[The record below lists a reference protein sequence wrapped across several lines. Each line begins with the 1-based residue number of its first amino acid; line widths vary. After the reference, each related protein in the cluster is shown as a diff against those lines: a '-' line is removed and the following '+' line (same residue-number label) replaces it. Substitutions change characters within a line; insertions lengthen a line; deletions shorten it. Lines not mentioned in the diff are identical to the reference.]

1 MITPRCLTCAHG
13 FFVGDPLFSEK
24 QNWPRGFSPGCAVS
38 LALAGP
44 ALLALFAVLSE
55 EPHWQSGEL
64 SAYATLVL
72 RNSIYVFAP
81 LMLYSTIC
89 LALAAYRRE
98 AALAYFVIRFG
109 VYSGILLSVQ
119 PVVLYLILAVDADSG
134 GVEGF
139 LIFAGF
145 MALGSAE
152 ILLPL
157 SMAWVIQDSTNWRA
171 RWTLGISAATLIA
184 VTLLIGPAL
193 FVVAPVVAAPLWTIV
208 AYVAMSRTVY
218 RRYGGRGQFRLVDLM
233 GLLTWSSVYLAS
245 WRLSVTLALE
255 KYATLPKT
263 PPRCYV
269 CTAAARG
276 HRWLVQPESM
286 RADDGKVF
294 LVNRQMRRL
303 KGAELVLL
311 ITVPWLHRV
320 MRVVYD
326 RLGPPLARRIEHP
339 LAADFAY
346 LALKPVELLAIVMA
360 RQIVPR
366 FDELC
371 QRLYANTV

>member
-1 MITPRCLTCAHG
+1 MT
-13 FFVGDPLFSEK
+13 DPLISEK
-24 QNWPRGFSPGCAVS
+24 PSRPRGLGPGCAVS

-44 ALLALFAVLSE
+44 AVLALFAVLSE
-55 EPHWQSGEL
+55 EPQWQSGEL

-81 LMLYSTIC
+81 LLLYSTIC

-98 AALAYFVIRFG
+98 AALEYFVIRFG

-119 PVVLYLILAVDADSG
+119 PVVLYLILAVAAAAVG
-134 GVEGF
+134 PEAA
-139 LIFAGF
+139 LIFAGL

-152 ILLPL
+152 IFLPL
-157 SMAWVIQDSTNWRA
+157 GTAWVIEDSTNRRA

-184 VTLLIGPAL
+184 VTMLIGPAL

-208 AYVAMSRTVY
+208 VYVGVSRAVY
-218 RRYGGRGQFRLVDLM
+218 RRHGGRGQYRLVDLL

-276 HRWLVQPESM
+276 HRWLVQSDSVRSE
-286 RADDGKVF
+286 DGAVF
-294 LVNRQMRRL
+294 FANRQMRRL
-303 KGAELVLL
+303 KGAELVLS
-311 ITVPWLHRV
+311 ITAPRLHRV
-320 MRVVYD
+320 VRIAYD
-326 RLGPPLARRIEHP
+326 RLGPPLARKIEQP
-339 LAADFAY
+339 LAADLAY
-346 LALKPVELLAIVMA
+346 LALKPAEWLATLVA
-360 RQIVPR
+360 RRIVPP

-371 QRLYANTV
+371 QRLYANSV

>member
-1 MITPRCLTCAHG
+1 M
-13 FFVGDPLFSEK
+13 DEPLISAK
-24 QNWPRGFSPGCAVS
+24 PSRPRGFAPGCAVI

-44 ALLALFAVLSE
+44 AVLALFAVVSE

-81 LMLYSTIC
+81 LMLYATIC
-89 LALAAYRRE
+89 LALGAYRGE

-119 PVVLYLILAVDADSG
+119 PVVLYMILAVGAASG
-134 GVEGF
+134 GPEAG
-139 LIFAGF
+139 LIFAGL

-157 SMAWVIQDSTNWRA
+157 SMAWVIEDSTNRRA

-184 VTLLIGPAL
+184 VTLLIGPAM

-208 AYVAMSRTVY
+208 AYVRVSRAVY
-218 RRYGGRGQFRLVDLM
+218 RRHGGRGQYRLIDLI

-276 HRWLVQPESM
+276 HRWLVQSDSVRSE
-286 RADDGKVF
+286 DGAVF
-294 LVNRQMRRL
+294 FANRQMRRL

-311 ITVPWLHRV
+311 ITVPRLHGA
-320 MRVVYD
+320 MRAVYD
-326 RLGPPLARRIEHP
+326 RLGPPLARRIGHP
-339 LAADFAY
+339 LAADLAY
-346 LALKPVELLAIVMA
+346 LALKPVEWLATLAA
-360 RQIVPR
+360 RRIVPP
-366 FDELC
+366 FDALC
-371 QRLYANTV
+371 QRLYANSV

>member
-1 MITPRCLTCAHG
+1 MA
-13 FFVGDPLFSEK
+13 DPVPCET
-24 QNWPRGFSPGCAVS
+24 QRWPRSFAPGCAVS

-44 ALLALFAVLSE
+44 AVLALFAVLSD
-55 EPHWQSGEL
+55 EPQWQSGEL
-64 SAYATLVL
+64 SAYVTLVL
-72 RNSIYVFAP
+72 RNSIYAFAP
-81 LMLYSTIC
+81 LLLYSTVC

-119 PVVLYLILAVDADSG
+119 PVALYIILAVGAASG
-134 GVEGF
+134 GIEAV
-139 LIFAGF
+139 LIFAGL

-157 SMAWVIQDSTNWRA
+157 STAWVIEDSTNRRA

-193 FVVAPVVAAPLWTIV
+193 FVVAPVVAAPLWTVV
-208 AYVAMSRTVY
+208 AYVAASRAVY
-218 RRYGGRGQFRLVDLM
+218 RRHGGRGQFRLVDLL

-255 KYATLPKT
+255 KYATLPKS

-276 HRWLVQPESM
+276 HRWLVRSELTRLESG
-286 RADDGKVF
+286 AVF
-294 LVNRQMRRL
+294 FVNRQMARL
-303 KGAELVLL
+303 KGAELLL
-311 ITVPWLHRV
+311 AATAPRLHRA
-320 MRVVYD
+320 MRTLYD
-326 RLGPPLARRIEHP
+326 RLGPLLARRIEHP
-339 LAADFAY
+339 LAADLAF
-346 LALKPVELLAIVMA
+346 LALKPVELLATFLA
-360 RQIVPR
+360 RRLVPR